1 MWQVRWS
8 SDEGTVMVVKITE
21 RGGVF
26 AGARKTGRNDAVNA
40 LVKSGRTS
48 TEHGGGALV
57 LGIPSDG
64 RSVAV
69 NATVKSG
76 RKSTEHG
83 GGAM

>member
-1 MWQVRWS
+1 M
-8 SDEGTVMVVKITE
+8 
-21 RGGVF
+21 
-26 AGARKTGRNDAVNA
+26 NA

-83 GGAM
+83 GGALELNLNIKKNEFM

>member
-1 MWQVRWS
+1 MASALEQCRRGR
-8 SDEGTVMVVKITE
+8 DGGEDHGT
-21 RGGVF
+21 RLSF

>member
-1 MWQVRWS
+1 M
-8 SDEGTVMVVKITE
+8 
-21 RGGVF
+21 
-26 AGARKTGRNDAVNA
+26 NA

-83 GGAM
+83 GGEM